1 MKRNE
6 YTLLKR
12 QIPDVNLHS
21 ISGSYWFDFTNKWQ
35 SWYTGSAPIPGM
47 VPSSNETGSLHL
59 VRDVKWYSDITYD
72 KDVVLFHSGST
83 YSSLIESNL
92 NNIPSP
98 SSSFWKFEE
107 QRAINNTKGKY
118 YKWDG
123 DNWNLIVG
131 TGTTSEE
138 IIRNFNS
145 QINQNFT
152 IPIALESNVD
162 ELGVMSSFDGN
173 MEQVEQLVNF
183 TYKVSGS
190 VVTIYGTTNPDK
202 LRKIVDQ
209 DFTVEWGV
217 RQNVTGSMITGSL
230 EINKGILYS
239 NLPTTGFDY
248 TPYTASNTGSYV
260 ETYTGSRIS
269 SFDVSVYLNS
279 PWSKQKITKSITL
292 FDTGSITDNVNI
304 LGTCTGFTVP
314 GNIFTTGSIY
324 QDYLN
329 NSKFS
334 GFTGSSVLKYMTI
347 GGSKIGELRKYGQT
361 TISTSSY
368 VTGTFTGSL
377 YTGYT
382 LETGALIVSNSLV
395 SSSVPIDSL
404 WYMDF
409 ADGYTMIT
417 GETSNFSKEEVI
429 NNVIT
434 RNEHFIG
441 FIDDPSVYS
450 DIFVERGRQGIMEQ
464 NLRLGEIDSILELDV
479 YGNGFFKIRKQ

>member
-21 ISGSYWFDFTNKWQ
+21 ISGSYWFDFTNVWQ
-35 SWYTGSAPIPGM
+35 SWYTGSIPIPGM

-59 VRDVKWYSDITYD
+59 VRDVKWYADLSYG
-72 KDVVLFHSGST
+72 KDVVLFHSGNT

-92 NNIPSP
+92 NNIPST

-145 QINQNFT
+145 QINQNFV
-152 IPIALESNVD
+152 IPIVLESNAD

-183 TYKVSGS
+183 TYNQSGS
-190 VVTIYGTTNPDK
+190 VVTVYNTVNPDK
-202 LRKIVDQ
+202 LRKIVEQ
-209 DFTVEWGV
+209 TYTIKWGDG
-217 RQNVTGSMITGSL
+217 TSGSL
-230 EINKGILYS
+230 SVNNGVLYS
-239 NLPTTGFDY
+239 NFPTASHDY
-248 TPYTASNTGSYV
+248 TTTGSY
-260 ETYTGSRIS
+260 T
-269 SFDVSVYLNS
+269 LNLSLDS
-279 PWSKQKITKSITL
+279 PWSKEKITKNITVPN
-292 FDTGSITDNVNI
+292 TGSIVENV

-314 GNIFTTGSIY
+314 GNIYTTGSIY

-334 GFTGSSVLKYMTI
+334 GFTGSSVLKYMSI
-347 GGSKIGELRKYGQT
+347 GGSKIGELKKYGET
-361 TISTSSY
+361 TVSSSMY
-368 VTGTFTGSL
+368 VTGLFSGSA

-382 LETGALIVSNSLV
+382 LETGSIISGSLNTG
-395 SSSVPIDSL
+395 SIPTSSL

-417 GETSNFSKEEVI
+417 GKTSNFSKEEVI

-479 YGNGFFKIRKQ
+479 YGNGFFKVRKQ